1 MGLRVGV
8 DLDDVL
14 YPFVQSLACFVH
26 ERTGRPLEELGP
38 ATCWEFYERY
48 WGLPKNEFL
57 ELFEAGVDAGVVF
70 SKGDPLPG
78 SVEAVRALK
87 EVGHSV
93 HIVTDRFVGRRSHAN
108 TEEWL
113 AKHEIPYDSLT
124 YSRDKTVVRTDA
136 FVDDNPKNVLALREV
151 GCAAFLLDTGR
162 ADQVGFR
169 QEWTVDSLAGFVGK
183 VEEMA
188 IGPAKTGT
196 LVGVR
201 GYAQSGK
208 DSVAAVLVSRYG
220 FTRAAFADALKE
232 LACRTNPIVSL
243 DGRRLASLVDEIGW
257 DRAKTEVLEVR
268 EILQRLGKG
277 ARDVLGEDIWVDTL
291 FRRHAGAS
299 RLVIPDVRF
308 PNEAAA
314 VRGRG
319 GRVVRVVRPGVGPAN
334 GHISETALDDDEP
347 DAVIMNDGFLDDLA
361 EEVEDVLG
369 EAISR

>member
-1 MGLRVGV
+1 MNLRIGV

-14 YPFVQSLACFVH
+14 YPFVRGLALFIH
-26 ERTGRPLEELGP
+26 ESTGRPLEELGP
-38 ATCWEFYERY
+38 ATCWEFYERN
-48 WGLPKNEFL
+48 WGYTENEFL

-70 SKGDPLPG
+70 SEGDPLPG

-87 EVGHSV
+87 EAGHSV

-136 FVDDNPKNVLALREV
+136 FIDDNSKNVLALREA

-162 ADQVGFR
+162 SDQAGFR
-169 QEWTVDSLAGFVGK
+169 QEWTVDSLAGFVEK
-183 VEEMA
+183 VEERA
-188 IGPAKTGT
+188 GRTGT
-196 LVGVR
+196 VVGVS
-201 GYAQSGK
+201 GYARSGK
-208 DSVAAVLVSRYG
+208 DSVARVFVSRHG

-232 LACRTNPIVSL
+232 LACRTNPIVSP

-257 DRAKTEVLEVR
+257 DRAKTEVPEVR
-268 EILQRLGKG
+268 GILQRLGKG

-291 FRRHAGAS
+291 FRQHAGAS

-347 DAVIMNDGFLDDLA
+347 DAVIVNDGSLEDLA
-361 EEVEDVLG
+361 GEVDKFMSEAGLG
-369 EAISR
+369 